1 MKKNEELLIRKAQ
14 RGNLNAFESLVSLY
28 DARVM
33 GLIYNMLNNTEDARD
48 IYQDVFLKVY
58 KSIHKFRFQS
68 EFYTWL
74 YRIVVNTCI
83 NFRKRRSKRMNE
95 SIDNFIETTDNNW
108 KLVSSGDI
116 PNPEQNLLN
125 KELDTKIQK
134 SIELLSNK
142 QKTVFILRHY
152 QGHKL
157 SEIAEIMN
165 CSEGTVKNYMF
176 RAVQKMKRL
185 LHDYYQN

>member
-1 MKKNEELLIRKAQ
+1 MEKSEELLIRKAQ
-14 RGNLNAFESLVSLY
+14 RGNLNAFESLVSIY
-28 DARVM
+28 DVKVM
-33 GLIYNMLNNTEDARD
+33 RLIYNMLNHTEDARD
-48 IYQDVFLKVY
+48 VYQDVFIKVY

-83 NFRKRRSKRMNE
+83 NYRKLRSKRFNDSFDEFQE
-95 SIDNFIETTDNNW
+95 SWENNW
-108 KLVSSGDI
+108 KLVNSGG
-116 PNPEQNLLN
+116 PSNPEQNLMN
-125 KELDTKIQK
+125 KELDLEIQK
-134 SIELLSNK
+134 GIEQLSEK

-152 QGHKL
+152 HDHKL

-165 CSEGTVKNYMF
+165 CSEGTVKNYLF
-176 RAVQKMKRL
+176 RAIQKMKRF